1 MAPFVSVGTRAYR
14 TSDMRRML
22 DNRRHIGKHTA
33 GVRRMPK
40 GSATALREQPEDRRP
55 TKRVFQ
61 GLAAVHGPRS
71 RELLAGVPV
80 EQFERLPGGPHH
92 VRRRVPSR
100 QPNLCQSRGS
110 VSSARER
117 PPAAIPFRAREG
129 RLRGGSVATLRNA
142 KVTAESPHALP
153 SRAGSARRENP
164 HASISCGYGLES
176 PFRRCC

>member
-22 DNRRHIGKHTA
+22 DKRRHIGKHTA

-40 GSATALREQPEDRRP
+40 GGATALREQPEDWRP
-55 TKRVFQ
+55 TKRAFQ
-61 GLAAVHGPRS
+61 GLAAVDGPRS

-80 EQFERLPGGPHH
+80 GQPERLPGGPHH
-92 VRRRVPSR
+92 ARRMTPSR
-100 QPNLCQSRGS
+100 QPNVWPSRGS
-110 VSSARER
+110 VSAARER

-176 PFRRCC
+176 PIRRCC

>member
-22 DNRRHIGKHTA
+22 DNHRHIGKHTA

-40 GSATALREQPEDRRP
+40 GGATALREQPEDRRP

-61 GLAAVHGPRS
+61 GLAAVDGPGS
-71 RELLAGVPV
+71 RDLLAGVPA
-80 EQFERLPGGPHH
+80 EQPERFPGEPHR
-92 VRRRVPSR
+92 VRRSIPLR
-100 QPNLCQSRGS
+100 QSNVCPSRGS
-110 VSSARER
+110 VSSGRER
-117 PPAAIPFRAREG
+117 PPPAIPFRPREG

-164 HASISCGYGLES
+164 HASISCGYGLAS

>member
-55 TKRVFQ
+55 TNRVFQ
-61 GLAAVHGPRS
+61 GLPAVHGPRS
-71 RELLAGVPV
+71 RELLAGVPA
-80 EQFERLPGGPHH
+80 EQPERLPGGPHH
-92 VRRRVPSR
+92 ARRIPSR
-100 QPNLCQSRGS
+100 QPNVCPSGDS
-110 VSSARER
+110 VSAARER